1 MLSLHRAQRGAAPLS
16 KLSRSLVLLVGFL
29 ALDSFVSSRRRPLPR
44 PRPAPSQPHCHA
56 CEALLPEAARSAEPC
71 VPVAPS
77 PAPVSSRPGL
87 SRCAS
92 GGLYLE
98 PYRQTWRRR
107 ELTPPFVNEDAFR
120 ALSDWLVDL
129 PEYRCVL
136 EPAKVAC
143 GDVIFVKTD
152 FLDDFLANTSVSI
165 SQPFVLVTHASD
177 MAAPNDFARDWLRKE
192 RDSARRVAHWF
203 ALNVANDHPDKMTSI
218 PLGMLGPGWH
228 YGRGPLYAGFLAD
241 ERALGPLL
249 RSKMAAFLA
258 ASESLRRRSVIAS
271 FSVITNRFERQSA
284 ATGVQALGIE
294 SRSIAFDEWP
304 LALRNS
310 SFVFSPQGNGFDT
323 HRLWEVIVS
332 GAVPIVRAGQYDA
345 LLACLP
351 HVAVVRWEDLEW
363 AILLRAA
370 CDAIERVDAGLFD
383 FRRAFLSYHAQRIEM
398 ASQRARL
405 ECNSSQ
411 HIIAS

>member
-1 MLSLHRAQRGAAPLS
+1 M
-16 KLSRSLVLLVGFL
+16 
-29 ALDSFVSSRRRPLPR
+29 
-44 PRPAPSQPHCHA
+44 
-56 CEALLPEAARSAEPC
+56 SA
-71 VPVAPS
+71 
-77 PAPVSSRPGL
+77 RPGL

-129 PEYRCVL
+129 PEYRCAL

-143 GDVIFVKTD
+143 GDVVFVKTD
-152 FLDDFLANTSVSI
+152 FLDDFLANTSGAI

-177 MAAPNDFARDWLRKE
+177 MAVPTDFAREWM
-192 RDSARRVAHWF
+192 RVESGGAKRIAYWF
-203 ALNVANDHPDKMTSI
+203 ALNVANDHPDVMTSI

-228 YGRGPLYAGFLAD
+228 YGRGPLYAGFFTD
-241 ERALGPLL
+241 ESLLGPLL
-249 RSKMAAFLA
+249 RTKLAAFLA
-258 ASESLRRRSVIAS
+258 ASEKQRRESVIAS
-271 FSVITNRFERQSA
+271 FSVITNKFERQA
-284 ATGVQALGIE
+284 AFAGVQTLGIE
-294 SRSIAFDEWP
+294 SRSIAFNEWP

-351 HVAVVRWEDLEW
+351 HVAVVRWEDLDW
-363 AILLRAA
+363 ALLVAA
-370 CDAIERVDAGLFD
+370 AQDAIERVDAGLFD

-405 ECNSSQ
+405 ACNSPNQ
-411 HIIAS
+411 KFEIK